1 MPSSEE
7 ALKSEN
13 ADDVK
18 KCRASIKT
26 QLKVDIK
33 AIQAKLDNKEENG
46 NYKFAS
52 ISNEMMS
59 HNEKRLQNH
68 YSLFLKLHDHYSEVR
83 DRGSTE
89 KDEEN
94 LAEADEE
101 YLQEILNL
109 VCPVLDEL
117 KIHKE
122 AVMREKKS
130 KSLSMNVEELN
141 NNLKKARER
150 EQRKQLWWSSKGL

>member
-13 ADDVK
+13 GDDVK

-52 ISNEMMS
+52 ISNEMMRDLS
-59 HNEKRLQNH
+59 F
-68 YSLFLKLHDHYSEVR
+68 FLVTPFSR
-83 DRGSTE
+83 
-89 KDEEN
+89 
-94 LAEADEE
+94 
-101 YLQEILNL
+101 
-109 VCPVLDEL
+109 
-117 KIHKE
+117 
-122 AVMREKKS
+122 
-130 KSLSMNVEELN
+130 
-141 NNLKKARER
+141 ARNM
-150 EQRKQLWWSSKGL
+150 